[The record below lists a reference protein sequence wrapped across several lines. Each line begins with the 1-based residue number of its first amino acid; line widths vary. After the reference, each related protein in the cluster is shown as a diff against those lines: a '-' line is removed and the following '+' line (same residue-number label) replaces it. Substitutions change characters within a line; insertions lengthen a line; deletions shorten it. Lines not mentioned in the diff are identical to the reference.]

1 MQDPQDLP
9 DLQEVQDLQ
18 DLLDVQDPPDRQ
30 RGSLGQ
36 GEELVVLTHFE

>member
-9 DLQEVQDLQ
+9 DLQE
-18 DLLDVQDPPDRQ
+18 VQDPPDRQ